1 MHMEIE
7 QNGIVHPGKEALRDL
22 VAAVQLRLMWS
33 VGKKTI
39 ICDFLKFYEVFT
51 AAEVLS
57 GFESDSRN
65 TLKLCK

>member
-7 QNGIVHPGKEALRDL
+7 QNGIVHPGKEVLRDL

-39 ICDFLKFYEVFT
+39 ICDFL
-51 AAEVLS
+51 
-57 GFESDSRN
+57 
-65 TLKLCK
+65 